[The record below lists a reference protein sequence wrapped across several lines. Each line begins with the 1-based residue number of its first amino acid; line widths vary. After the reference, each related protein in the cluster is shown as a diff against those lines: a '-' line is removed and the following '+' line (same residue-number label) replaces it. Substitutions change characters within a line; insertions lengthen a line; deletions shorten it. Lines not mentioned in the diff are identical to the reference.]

1 MTNGNKECS
10 IWKLKNLMHQSRI
23 AKLLHEMTSLRVTDT
38 KKRVKKSVFRFLIFI
53 EEDLTH
59 FQFSVDVIWL
69 ILV

>member
-38 KKRVKKSVFRFLIFI
+38 KKKGKEKCL
-53 EEDLTH
+53 
-59 FQFSVDVIWL
+59 
-69 ILV
+69 